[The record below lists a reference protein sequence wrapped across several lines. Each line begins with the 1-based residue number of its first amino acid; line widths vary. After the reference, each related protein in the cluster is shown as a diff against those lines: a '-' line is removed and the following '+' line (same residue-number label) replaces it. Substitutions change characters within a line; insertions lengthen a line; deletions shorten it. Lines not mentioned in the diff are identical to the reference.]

1 MCISLLVNYVKYSYF
16 VFLIWLEF
24 SLITLQIWNADFH
37 ADLQLFFEFSTT
49 FLTSCS
55 VPHAAVGRQCVW
67 EGLETVDP
75 IVGR

>member
-1 MCISLLVNYVKYSYF
+1 MVVLHYVKCSYF

-55 VPHAAVGRQCVW
+55 VPHAAVGRQWCMGGP
-67 EGLETVDP
+67 ENG
-75 IVGR
+75 